1 MTSPPLVLQLRDQR
15 HAVHVSLNRDAA
27 RNALSPAM
35 MQELLG
41 VFDELAADDTIRTV
55 VLTGVGRAFS
65 AGADLD
71 ALAEIAGYSLERNA
85 ADSIANDLLF
95 RTITNCPH
103 PVIARVN
110 GHAIGGGAALV
121 ACADIAIASASAR
134 FGFGEVRVGIVP
146 AVISTHV
153 VPKIGFSAARR
164 LMLTGQQ
171 FSAHE
176 AQAIG
181 LVHEVVEPS
190 HLDAAIELAITE
202 VCEAWPGAQREI
214 KRLLNTWP
222 ATETDAYRDD
232 AIDTAARV
240 RFSEEGRRGLQ
251 SFLESARTR
260 AASRESGGSA
270 APGAD

>member
-1 MTSPPLVLQLRDQR
+1 MSSAPLVLQVRDDR
-15 HAVHVSLNRDAA
+15 HVVHLSLNRDAA

-35 MQELLG
+35 MQELLA
-41 VFDELAADDTIRTV
+41 VFDQLAADDTIRSV

-71 ALAEIAGYSLERNA
+71 SLSEVAGSSLERNVT
-85 ADSIANDLLF
+85 DSIANDLLF
-95 RTITNCPH
+95 QTIANCPH

-121 ACADIAIASASAR
+121 ACADIAIASASAL

-171 FSAHE
+171 FSADL
-176 AQAIG
+176 AQSIG
-181 LVHEVVEPS
+181 LVHEVVDHAE
-190 HLDAAIELAITE
+190 LDAAVERSITE
-202 VCEAWPGAQREI
+202 VLTAWPRAQREI

-222 ATETDAYRDD
+222 GRSTDEYRHD
-232 AIDTAARV
+232 AIETAARV
-240 RFSEEGRRGLQ
+240 RCSDEGRRGLMA
-251 SFLESARTR
+251 FLEAARAR
-260 AASRESGGSA
+260 AASREPGEPA
-270 APGAD
+270 ARRGD

>member
-1 MTSPPLVLQLRDQR
+1 MSPTPLVLQVRDPR
-15 HAVHVSLNRDAA
+15 HVVHVSLNRDAA

-35 MQELLG
+35 MHELLA
-41 VFDELAADDTIRTV
+41 VFDQLVTDDGIRAV

-71 ALAEIAGYSLERNA
+71 ALAEVAGYSLERNVT
-85 ADSIANDLLF
+85 DSIANDLLF
-95 RTITNCPH
+95 QTITNCPH

-121 ACADIAIASASAR
+121 ACADIAIASTSAL

-171 FSAHE
+171 FSADE
-176 AQAIG
+176 ARSIG
-181 LVHEVVEPS
+181 LVHEVVEPAE
-190 HLDAAIELAITE
+190 LDAAVERSITE
-202 VCEAWPGAQREI
+202 VLAAWPGAQREI

-222 ATETDAYRDD
+222 ATSTDDYRHD
-232 AIDTAARV
+232 AITTAARV
-240 RFSEEGRRGLQ
+240 RYSEEGRRGLQ
-251 SFLESARTR
+251 SFVESARAR

-270 APGAD
+270 APRAE